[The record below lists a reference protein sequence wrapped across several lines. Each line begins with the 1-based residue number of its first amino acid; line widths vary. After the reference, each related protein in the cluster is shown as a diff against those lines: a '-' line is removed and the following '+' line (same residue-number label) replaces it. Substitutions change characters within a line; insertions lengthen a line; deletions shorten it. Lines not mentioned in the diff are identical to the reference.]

1 MRLRYDR
8 RRDRLSA
15 VEVLSVSPDSPVSIS
30 SSSVLPAAVLRAQQY
45 ATRLAF
51 LVSGVAVAVW
61 APLVPFAKARAGLDE
76 GGLGLLLLCLG
87 MGSIL
92 AMPMAGALAARL
104 GCRKVLVGA
113 VALIG
118 LMLPLLAWAST
129 WWLLAGALFVFGAG
143 AGALDCAMNLL
154 AVAVE
159 RDSERPMMSGFHGLY
174 SVGGLLGATAMSGL
188 LSLGLVPLAACG
200 VMLLL
205 MVGCT
210 VWAAPHWRQERAAGA
225 HGPAFQLPRGGV
237 LFIGLLCLACFL
249 VEGAML
255 DWSAVFLAD
264 LRGMPAAQAGLG
276 FALFSATMALGR
288 LTGDAVI
295 QRLGQRRAV
304 LGGGLVAGAG
314 LLLIVLV
321 PHAGLA
327 LLGHALVGLG
337 CANVVPVMFSLA
349 GRHPDMPPS
358 VSIPAITTLG
368 YAGVLMG
375 PALIGFVAH
384 ASSLQAAFMG
394 LAVLMLGVAASARRL

>member
-1 MRLRYDR
+1 
-8 RRDRLSA
+8 
-15 VEVLSVSPDSPVSIS
+15 
-30 SSSVLPAAVLRAQQY
+30 
-45 ATRLAF
+45 
-51 LVSGVAVAVW
+51 
-61 APLVPFAKARAGLDE
+61 
-76 GGLGLLLLCLG
+76 
-87 MGSIL
+87 
-92 AMPMAGALAARL
+92 
-104 GCRKVLVGA
+104 
-113 VALIG
+113 
-118 LMLPLLAWAST
+118 
-129 WWLLAGALFVFGAG
+129 
-143 AGALDCAMNLL
+143 
-154 AVAVE
+154 
-159 RDSERPMMSGFHGLY
+159 
-174 SVGGLLGATAMSGL
+174 
-188 LSLGLVPLAACG
+188 
-200 VMLLL
+200 
-205 MVGCT
+205 
-210 VWAAPHWRQERAAGA
+210 
-225 HGPAFQLPRGGV
+225 
-237 LFIGLLCLACFL
+237 
-249 VEGAML
+249 ML